1 MSARLNDELRHAG
14 VGILLG
20 LLGVLFGVFWAVYI
34 TVNHHEIHRKL
45 MRAEVSSIEEKFVL
59 NPGAGEAMHD
69 GHGAP
74 ADHSS
79 HASHAVDN
87 GPADHSMHDGH
98 GGEAASVGGLELKS
112 AELGR
117 IKKEI
122 AQRTPPPE
130 HHGSTEMA
138 AAHERLAKAHVH
150 AMGLGVLSVAISVL
164 LAFMP
169 ASARAKTFAAACV
182 GTGGLFYPLAWI
194 VMGMRTTAMGK
205 EAAASSVAPMAGL
218 SVFLIALGLV
228 LTLAYAVKWLFSKN
242 KRARLI

>member
-34 TVNHHEIHRKL
+34 TVNNDEIHMKL

-59 NPGAGEAMHD
+59 SPGAGEAGHD

-74 ADHSS
+74 ADHSV
-79 HASHAVDN
+79 HAPNAAADE
-87 GPADHSMHDGH
+87 PADHAMHDGH
-98 GGEAASVGGLELKS
+98 GEEAAADGGVELKS
-112 AELGR
+112 VELDK
-117 IKKEI
+117 IKKEL
-122 AQRTPPPE
+122 AQRSPAQE
-130 HHGSTEMA
+130 HHGSPEMA

-150 AMGLGVLSVAISVL
+150 AMGLGVLSIAISVL

-194 VMGMRTTAMGK
+194 VMGMRTTAMGT
-205 EAAASSVAPMAGL
+205 EAAASSVATMAGL
-218 SVFLIALGLV
+218 SAFLIALGLV
-228 LTLAYAVKWLFSKN
+228 FTLAYAVKWLFSKN
-242 KRARLI
+242 RRPRLI